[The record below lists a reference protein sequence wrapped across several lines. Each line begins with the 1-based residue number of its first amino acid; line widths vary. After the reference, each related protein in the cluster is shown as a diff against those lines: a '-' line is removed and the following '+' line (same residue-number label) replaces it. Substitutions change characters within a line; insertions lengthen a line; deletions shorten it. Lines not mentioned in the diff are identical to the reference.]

1 MFYSIGQ
8 VAEKTGLSA
17 YTLRY
22 YEKEGLLPFVKKN
35 ASGIRRYSDEDINW
49 LSMIECLKA
58 TGMPLKEIRLYIKWY
73 NEGDGTLSKRLALF
87 RKRRMAVQNEIAT
100 LQKIMG
106 KVEFKIRL
114 YEEAVKAGS
123 LEAVTHTKTIDRLR
137 KELFGNPQFFP
148 GLEKTSEIQSA

>member
-8 VAEKTGLSA
+8 VSRQTGLSA

-35 ASGIRRYSDEDINW
+35 SSGIRRYSDEDINW

-58 TGMPLKEIRLYIKWY
+58 TGMPIKEIRLYIKWY

-87 RKRRMAVQNEIAT
+87 RRRQLIVQKEMAT
-100 LQKIMG
+100 LEKILG
-106 KVEFKIRL
+106 KIRFKIRL
-114 YEEAVKAGS
+114 YEEAVKVGN
-123 LEAVTHTKTIDRLR
+123 LEAVTHTETIDRLR
-137 KELFGNPQFFP
+137 KELFGDPQFFP
-148 GLEKTSEIQSA
+148 ERENAEAQSA

>member
-35 ASGIRRYSDEDINW
+35 ASGIRRYSDDDINW

-58 TGMPLKEIRLYIKWY
+58 TGMPIKEISLYIKWY
-73 NEGDGTLSKRLALF
+73 NEGDETLSKRLVLF
-87 RKRRMAVQNEIAT
+87 RRRRMAVQKEMAT

-114 YEEAVKAGS
+114 YEEAVKVGN
-123 LEAVTHTKTIDRLR
+123 LEAVTHTETMDRLR
-137 KELFGNPQFFP
+137 NELFGDPHFFP
-148 GLEKTSEIQSA
+148 ELENSEAKSA

>member
-35 ASGIRRYSDEDINW
+35 ASGIRRYSEEDINW

-100 LQKIMG
+100 LQRIMG

-114 YEEAVKAGS
+114 YEEAVKAGN
-123 LEAVTHTKTIDRLR
+123 LEAVTHTKTMDRLR

-148 GLEKTSEIQSA
+148 GLEKSSEIQSA

>member
-35 ASGIRRYSDEDINW
+35 ASGIRRYSDDDINW

-58 TGMPLKEIRLYIKWY
+58 TGMPIKEIRLYIKWY
-73 NEGDGTLSKRLALF
+73 NEGDETLSKRLALF
-87 RKRRMAVQNEIAT
+87 RRRRMAVQKEMAT

-106 KVEFKIRL
+106 KVEFTIRL
-114 YEEAVKAGS
+114 YEEAVKVGN
-123 LEAVTHTKTIDRLR
+123 LEAVTHTETMDRLR
-137 KELFGNPQFFP
+137 NELFGDPHFFP
-148 GLEKTSEIQSA
+148 ELENSEAKSA